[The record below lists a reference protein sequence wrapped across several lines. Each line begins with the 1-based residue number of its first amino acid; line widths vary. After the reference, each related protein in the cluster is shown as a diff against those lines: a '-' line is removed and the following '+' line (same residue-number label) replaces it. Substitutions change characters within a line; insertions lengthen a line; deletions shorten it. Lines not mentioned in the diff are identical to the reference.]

1 MFRFKL
7 RRSEIVV
14 LGVTLIVAVLWTAWF
29 LQIPDI
35 SPF

>member
-1 MFRFKL
+1 MIHFELGRG
-7 RRSEIVV
+7 EVVV

-35 SPF
+35 FPF